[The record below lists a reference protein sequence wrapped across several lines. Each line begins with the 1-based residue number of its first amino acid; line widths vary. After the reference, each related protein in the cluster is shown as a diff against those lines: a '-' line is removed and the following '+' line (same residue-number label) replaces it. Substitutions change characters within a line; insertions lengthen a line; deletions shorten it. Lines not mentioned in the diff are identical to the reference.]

1 MREPG
6 PVAVT
11 AFPHHACAA
20 SWANSGR
27 LPPGASNIEV
37 VAMMKPGSDL
47 EIAPRLAERLTDEA
61 ALPQSRLTLA
71 RVARPQ

>member
-1 MREPG
+1 
-6 PVAVT
+6 
-11 AFPHHACAA
+11 
-20 SWANSGR
+20 
-27 LPPGASNIEV
+27 
-37 VAMMKPGSDL
+37 MMKPGSDL